1 MNCNA
6 VREALPLYLDNML
19 SEVQVEMVEEHLML
33 CDECK
38 AVLNDLKQLRSIL
51 SVVPEVYIPDSFDGK
66 LRNALQETVQET
78 SETAY
83 NEEFLIFH
91 PDELNGLDEFGHPD
105 FLNNENMM
113 VPPEISEPIHTPA
126 ALDEMEVRPLEF
138 ENVDEGFLPA
148 SAPVKEKPVI
158 RWKRVSAI
166 AAVLVVGLISIL
178 TLNQNQDVPS
188 TAPQNDQAMMATME
202 KSAPVPSMTW
212 DSAKGTENEEAYYQE
227 LITLTVGEGSNITE
241 SYKDAEGIWHFKVS
255 TASGEIK
262 YTGRDGE
269 IWTEE

>member
-19 SEVQVEMVEEHLML
+19 SEVQVELVEEHLML

-51 SVVPEVYIPDSFDGK
+51 SVVPEVYLPESFDEK
-66 LRNALQETVQET
+66 LKHALRETVQET
-78 SETAY
+78 SEAVF
-83 NEEFLIFH
+83 NEEFHFVN
-91 PDELNGLDEFGHPD
+91 PDELNGLDDFGQPD
-105 FLNNENMM
+105 FLKSENMV

-126 ALDEMEVRPLEF
+126 ALDEMEVKHLEF

-158 RWKRVSAI
+158 RWKRVSAL

-178 TLNQNQDVPS
+178 AFNQGQGVEPA
-188 TAPQNDQAMMATME
+188 APQNDQAMMATME
-202 KSAPVPSMTW
+202 KSAPAPSMTW
-212 DSAKGTENEEAYYQE
+212 ESVMGTENEEAYYHE
-227 LITLTVGEGSNITE
+227 LLTLTVGEGSTITE
-241 SYKDAEGIWHFKVS
+241 SYKDAEGVWHFTIK
-255 TASGEIK
+255 TTSGEIK

-269 IWTEE
+269 IWIEE